1 MSTRKTWRV
10 RAFAVAVVGLLL
22 AGGAAIL
29 GAGSRQASAQGNELV
44 VAVFGGTFEKAWRA
58 NVIQAFEKE
67 HNARVRV
74 VTGLSAEN
82 FAKLRAGKDN
92 PQIDVVT
99 FDAPFALVAA
109 REGLLETLDPQR
121 IPNLGQ
127 LHDFALPKDRAYVAF
142 FTSSQVLA
150 YNTQNVKTAPTS
162 WADLWKPEYKGKVV
176 LPEIGSI
183 SGAYFVAM
191 MGKAFGKDL
200 FDDNAA
206 FERVK
211 TLRPNVLTFWTSH
224 DQLANLLVQGEAW
237 LSPWASDRAAFQ
249 IKSGAPIGSVVPK
262 EGAIFGM
269 GAMGI
274 AKGSK
279 QRALAEQYVNYS
291 LAAAPQKLN
300 AETMFIG
307 PTNRGVQLGDDVAKL
322 VPYGENLKRLVAPD
336 WDEFGK
342 RRDQW
347 VERWNREIK

>member
-1 MSTRKTWRV
+1 MRMT
-10 RAFAVAVVGLLL
+10 AGLAIGLLVGLGL
-22 AGGAAIL
+22 AT
-29 GAGSRQASAQGNELV
+29 AGSRPANAQGDELV

-58 NVIQAFEKE
+58 NVIQPFERE
-67 HNARVRV
+67 QNARVRV
-74 VTGLSAEN
+74 VSGLSAEN
-82 FAKLRAGKDN
+82 FAKLRAQKDN

-109 REGLLETLDPQR
+109 REGLLEPLDPQR
-121 IPNLGQ
+121 VLNLAAV
-127 LHDFALPKDRAYVAF
+127 HEFALPRDRAYVAF

-150 YNTQNVKTAPTS
+150 YNTQHVKAAPTS

-191 MGKAFGKDL
+191 MGKAFGSGL
-200 FDDNAA
+200 FDSDAA
-206 FERVK
+206 FGRVK
-211 TLRPNVLTFWTSH
+211 ALRPSILTFWTSH
-224 DQLANLLVQGEAW
+224 DQLAQLLVQGEAW

-249 IKSGAPIGSVVPK
+249 IKSGAPIGSVIPK

-279 QRALAEQYVNYS
+279 QRALAEKYVNYA
-291 LAAAPQKLN
+291 LAVAPQKLN

-307 PTNRGVQLGDDVAKL
+307 PTNRNVQLGDEVARL
-322 VPYGENLKRLVAPD
+322 VPYGENLKRLFAPD

>member
-1 MSTRKTWRV
+1 MRARSGWWV
-10 RAFAVAVVGLLL
+10 RGIIGGLGALLL
-22 AGGAAIL
+22 GLGGLAATATRL
-29 GAGSRQASAQGNELV
+29 ADAQGNELV

-58 NVIQAFEKE
+58 NVIAAFEKE

-82 FAKLRAGKDN
+82 FAKLRAQKDN
-92 PQIDVVT
+92 PQMDVVT
-99 FDAPFALVAA
+99 FDAPFALSAA
-109 REGLLETLDPQR
+109 REGLLETLDGQK

-127 LHDFALPKDRAYVAF
+127 VHDFALPKDRAYVAF

-150 YNTQNVKTAPTS
+150 YNTQHVKTAPTS
-162 WADLWKPEYKGKVV
+162 WEDLWKPEYKGKVV
-176 LPEIGSI
+176 LPEVGSI
-183 SGAYFVAM
+183 SGANFVAM

-200 FDDNAA
+200 FDSDAA
-206 FERVK
+206 FARIK
-211 TLRPNVLTFWTSH
+211 TLRPSVLTFWTSH
-224 DQLANLLVQGEAW
+224 DQLAQLLVQGEVW
-237 LSPWASDRAAFQ
+237 LSPWSSDRAAFQ
-249 IKSGAPIGSVVPK
+249 VKSGAPIASVVPK
-262 EGAIFGM
+262 EGAMFGM

-279 QRALAEQYVNYS
+279 QRALAEKYVNYA

-307 PTNRGVQLGDDVAKL
+307 PTNRSVQLGDDVAKL
-322 VPYGENLKRLVAPD
+322 VPYGDNLKRLVAPD
-336 WDEFGK
+336 WDEFAK

>member
-1 MSTRKTWRV
+1 M
-10 RAFAVAVVGLLL
+10 RAFEAWWVRGIAGVMAALLVGLGLVAV
-22 AGGAAIL
+22 
-29 GAGSRQASAQGNELV
+29 GSRPAGAQGDELV

-58 NVIQAFEKE
+58 NVIQAFERE
-67 HNARVRV
+67 NNVRVRV
-74 VTGLSAEN
+74 VTGLSGEN
-82 FAKLRAGKDN
+82 FAKLRAQKDN
-92 PQIDVVT
+92 PQMDVVT

-121 IPNLGQ
+121 IPNLNA
-127 LHDFALPKDRAYVAF
+127 LHDFALPQGRAYVAF

-150 YNTQNVKTAPTS
+150 YNTQHVKTAPTG
-162 WADLWKPEYKGKVV
+162 WEDLWKPEYKGKVA

-183 SGAYFVAM
+183 SGAYFVAI
-191 MGKAFGKDL
+191 MGKVFGSGL
-200 FDDNAA
+200 FDADAA
-206 FERVK
+206 FPRVK
-211 TLRPNVLTFWTSH
+211 TLRPSVLTFWTSH
-224 DQLANLLVQGEAW
+224 DQLAQLLVQGEVW

-249 IKSGAPIGSVVPK
+249 VKSGAPIAAITPK

-279 QRALAEQYVNYS
+279 QRALAEKYINYS
-291 LAAAPQKLN
+291 LAVAPQKLN
-300 AETMFIG
+300 AETMYIG
-307 PTNRGVQLGDDVAKL
+307 PTNRGVQLADDVAKL
-322 VPYGENLKRLVAPD
+322 VPYGDNLKRLVAPD